1 MQTIPLAS
9 PDPSDV
15 DAWVQTALANN
26 KSLLVARNQIEIA
39 QQQVGQTR
47 AGRLPVVN
55 LTGYLSGIDSDY
67 DASDDVSAGGLTG
80 HSVELG
86 IEVPVFPGGL
96 ISAQIAQEQDRM
108 HLANDQMQAVER
120 QTIQTTR
127 DTYRA
132 VVSSVS
138 RVEALS
144 QARQSTRQATT
155 ATRSGFEQGTRTS
168 LDVLGSQRDTLRAET
183 ELTAARYDYVL
194 QVLQW
199 KRVSGTLE
207 LADIRRINGWLN

>member
-1 MQTIPLAS
+1 
-9 PDPSDV
+9 
-15 DAWVQTALANN
+15 
-26 KSLLVARNQIEIA
+26 
-39 QQQVGQTR
+39 
-47 AGRLPVVN
+47 
-55 LTGYLSGIDSDY
+55 
-67 DASDDVSAGGLTG
+67 
-80 HSVELG
+80 
-86 IEVPVFPGGL
+86 
-96 ISAQIAQEQDRM
+96 M

-127 DTYRA
+127 NTYRA

-144 QARQSTRQATT
+144 QARQSTRQATK

-168 LDVLGSQRDTLRAET
+168 LDVLGSQRDTLRAQT

-194 QVLQW
+194 DVLEL

-207 LADIRRINGWLN
+207 LADIKRINGWLE